1 MRPILELA
9 RRYELR
15 VIEDAAEG
23 FGAEYKEQPV
33 GSLAD
38 IACLSFN
45 GNKLVTT
52 GGGGMIVTNNDE
64 WAHRARYLT
73 TQAKDDTIEYIH
85 REVGY
90 NYRLTN
96 IQAAMGVAQMEMLD
110 CFIAS
115 KRAIAQTYENGFQS
129 FSGIFPMREAPWARS
144 AYWMYTV
151 SLSER
156 DYGMNA
162 RVLMRSFAEA
172 GIQTRPLWQPLHLSP
187 AHRGAQV
194 VGGQVAEELWYSA
207 LSLPCSV
214 GLTRPEQKRVMDLVA
229 GHCRPSAKVCPAPV
243 VEFSRARQ

>member
-1 MRPILELA
+1 
-9 RRYELR
+9 
-15 VIEDAAEG
+15 
-23 FGAEYKEQPV
+23 
-33 GSLAD
+33 
-38 IACLSFN
+38 
-45 GNKLVTT
+45 
-52 GGGGMIVTNNDE
+52 MIVTNNDE
-64 WAHRARYLT
+64 WAHRARYLA
-73 TQAKDDTIEYIH
+73 TQAKDDAIEYIH
-85 REVGY
+85 REIGY

-115 KRAIAQTYENGFQS
+115 KRAIAHTYENGFQS
-129 FSGIFPMREAPWARS
+129 FSGILPMREAPWARS

-162 RVLMRSFAEA
+162 RVLMRSLAEA

-214 GLTRPEQKRVMDLVA
+214 GLTSPEQQRVIDLVA
-229 GHCRPSAKVCPAPV
+229 SNCTPAANPNPNPKNVVHMPV
-243 VEFSRARQ
+243 RLAAN